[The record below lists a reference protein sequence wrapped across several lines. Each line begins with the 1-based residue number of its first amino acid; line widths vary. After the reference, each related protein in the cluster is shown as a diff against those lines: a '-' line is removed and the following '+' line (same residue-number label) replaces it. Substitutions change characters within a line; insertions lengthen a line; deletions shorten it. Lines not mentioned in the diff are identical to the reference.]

1 MVSTHHRV
9 VACTIVAVGL
19 AAAWYL
25 QDTATTT
32 GPGDVAARPSA
43 TAIVQVPPASR
54 QAAPALT
61 GQLLDA
67 SAFRL
72 AEWRGYVVVVNFW
85 ASWCAPCG
93 DEAPDLQA
101 VADAT
106 AGLSVRMLGVNIND
120 DRDEARKF
128 VDAYHL
134 TYPSLFD
141 PAGEIPL
148 IFPAISP
155 RTLPNTVILDRAGN
169 VAAVA
174 RRKVTRTELEAAV
187 RALLAE
193 SVATG

>member
-1 MVSTHHRV
+1 MSTRRRV
-9 VACTIVAVGL
+9 AACTIVAVSM

-25 QDTATTT
+25 QQTNATN
-32 GPGDVAARPSA
+32 GREDGAARPSA
-43 TAIVQVPPASR
+43 TAILQFPLASR

-61 GQLLDA
+61 GHLLDN

-72 AEWRGYVVVVNFW
+72 AEWRGSVVVVNFW

-106 AGLSVRMLGVNIND
+106 AGLGVHLLGVNVND
-120 DRDEARKF
+120 DHDSARKF
-128 VDAYHL
+128 VDSYHL

-148 IFPAISP
+148 IFPAISA
-155 RTLPNTVILDRAGN
+155 RTLPNTVVLDQAGN

-174 RRKVTRTELEAAV
+174 RSKVTRNELEATV
-187 RALLAE
+187 RALA
-193 SVATG
+193 VAPTPTG

>member
-1 MVSTHHRV
+1 MV
-9 VACTIVAVGL
+9 
-19 AAAWYL
+19 AAWYL
-25 QDTATTT
+25 QETDAAN
-32 GPGDVAARPSA
+32 GPEDGKARPSA
-43 TAIVQVPPASR
+43 TAMLQFPPASR

-61 GQLLDA
+61 GHLLDN

-72 AEWRGYVVVVNFW
+72 ADWRGSVVVVNFW

-106 AGLSVRMLGVNIND
+106 ADLGVHLLGVTVNN
-120 DRDEARKF
+120 DRDDARKF
-128 VDAYHL
+128 VKSYHL

-155 RTLPNTVILDRAGN
+155 RTLPNTVVLDQAGKI
-169 VAAVA
+169 AAVA
-174 RRKVTRTELEAAV
+174 RGKVTRTELEATV
-187 RALLAE
+187 RALAVA
-193 SVATG
+193 SAATG

>member
-1 MVSTHHRV
+1 MV
-9 VACTIVAVGL
+9 
-19 AAAWYL
+19 AAWYL
-25 QDTATTT
+25 QHTAAAT
-32 GPGDVAARPSA
+32 GPEDSAARPAA
-43 TAIVQVPPASR
+43 TAILQFPPASR

-61 GQLLDA
+61 GHLLDT

-72 AEWRGYVVVVNFW
+72 AEWRGSVVVVNFW

-101 VADAT
+101 VVDAT
-106 AGLSVRMLGVNIND
+106 AGLSVRLLGVNVND
-120 DRDEARKF
+120 DRDAAKKF
-128 VDAYHL
+128 VDVYHL

-155 RTLPNTVILDRAGN
+155 RTLPNTVVLDRAGN

-187 RALLAE
+187 RALAVE
-193 SVATG
+193 PVATR

>member
-1 MVSTHHRV
+1 MSARRRV
-9 VACTIVAVGL
+9 AACTIVAVGL
-19 AAAWYL
+19 VAAWYL
-25 QDTATTT
+25 QHTAAAS
-32 GPGDVAARPSA
+32 GPEDGAARPSA
-43 TAIVQVPPASR
+43 TAILQFPPASR

-72 AEWRGYVVVVNFW
+72 ADWRGSVVVVNFW

-106 AGLSVRMLGVNIND
+106 AGLSVRLLGVNVND
-120 DRDEARKF
+120 DRDAARKF

-141 PAGEIPL
+141 PGGEIPL

-155 RTLPNTVILDRAGN
+155 RTLPNTVVVDRAGN

-187 RALLAE
+187 RALAVE
-193 SVATG
+193 PVATG

>member
-1 MVSTHHRV
+1 MV
-9 VACTIVAVGL
+9 
-19 AAAWYL
+19 AAWYL
-25 QDTATTT
+25 QQTAATN
-32 GPGDVAARPSA
+32 GPHDGEARPSA
-43 TAIVQVPPASR
+43 TAIFQFPPASR

-61 GQLLDA
+61 GHLLDN

-72 AEWRGYVVVVNFW
+72 AEWRGSVVVVNFW
-85 ASWCAPCG
+85 ASSCAPCG

-106 AGLSVRMLGVNIND
+106 ASLGVRMLGVNVLD
-120 DRDEARKF
+120 DRGKARKF
-128 VDAYHL
+128 VDFYHL

-155 RTLPNTVILDRAGN
+155 RTIPNTVILDQAGN

-187 RALLAE
+187 RAVAAAP
-193 SVATG
+193 VATG